1 MKKAF
6 DMPKIV
12 VEQFVP
18 NEYVAA
24 CGDKNKVY
32 KFVCD
37 AGDGVSGNVWQETNG
52 VPGLQLT
59 ALNVSGKPDTNL
71 TQGLLVSYHACGK
84 THEAPTSDYF
94 YDGYFIP
101 LDSLTGEPVIIWTD
115 DGTNVHATKNIY
127 IDTWDTAK
135 S

>member
-6 DMPKIV
+6 AMPKIV

-24 CGDKNKVY
+24 CGDENEVY
-32 KFVCD
+32 LFECD
-37 AGDGVSGNVWQETNG
+37 AGGGAYGNVWQETNG
-52 VPGLQLT
+52 VAGLQLT
-59 ALNVSGKPDTNL
+59 PLNPSGKPDTNL
-71 TQGLLVSYHACGK
+71 TEGLLVSYHACGR
-84 THEAPTSDYF
+84 THEAPTGADF

-101 LDSLTGEPVIIWTD
+101 QGSFEGTPVKIWTE
-115 DGTNVHATKNIY
+115 GGSNVHATEKINIS
-127 IDTWDTAK
+127 TWETAK

>member
-32 KFVCD
+32 KFKCD
-37 AGDGVSGNVWQETNG
+37 AGGGAPGSVYKESNGQDGY
-52 VPGLQLT
+52 QLGDELMT
-59 ALNVSGKPDTNL
+59 WG
-71 TQGLLVSYHACGK
+71 GYHACGEE
-84 THEAPTSDYF
+84 HEAPTGNDF
-94 YDGYFIP
+94 FKGYYRA
-101 LDSLTGEPVIIWTD
+101 SLTDEYIPVMIWCGP
-115 DGTNVHATKNIY
+115 DGNNIHCTTKLNMSE
-127 IDTWDTAK
+127 WETAK

>member
-24 CGDKNKVY
+24 CGDKNKVS
-32 KFVCD
+32 KFKCD
-37 AGDGVSGNVWQETNG
+37 AGGGAPGSVYKESNGQDGY
-52 VPGLQLT
+52 QLGDELMT
-59 ALNVSGKPDTNL
+59 WG
-71 TQGLLVSYHACGK
+71 GYHACGEE
-84 THEAPTSDYF
+84 HEAPTGNDF
-94 YDGYFIP
+94 FKGYYRA
-101 LDSLTGEPVIIWTD
+101 SLTDEYIPVMIWCGP
-115 DGTNVHATKNIY
+115 DGNNIHCTTKLNMSE
-127 IDTWDTAK
+127 WETAK